1 MMITVLKTASILLSY
16 PVAEVHSALPELSDI
31 LESSNQAQKR
41 EIKLLVDLARNI
53 AETDL
58 YDAQERYVHLFDRT
72 RSLSLHLFE
81 HVHGESRDRGQAM
94 VDLMAVY
101 EENGLSIDEKELPD
115 FLPLFLEYLATR
127 SEVEAREMLGQTL
140 HIITALRERLKKRKS
155 VYTNAFAALESFA
168 KSKPDQG
175 LVDTI
180 LARPEDDPDD
190 LDALDAIWEEEV
202 VTFGGNS
209 GEGDCGPDRLQR
221 QIRASRRK
229 PGDSEINPDHSANK
243 KEAR

>member
-1 MMITVLKTASILLSY
+1 MITVLKTASILLSY
-16 PVAEVHSALPELSDI
+16 PTLEIHAALPELVEI
-31 LESSNQAQKR
+31 LEGGNQNKKR
-41 EIKLLVDLARNI
+41 EVKLLVDLARNI
-53 AETDL
+53 AEGDL
-58 YDAQERYVHLFDRT
+58 YDIQERYVFLFDRT

-127 SEVEAREMLGQTL
+127 NESEAQEMLTQTL
-140 HIITALRERLKKRKS
+140 HIISAIGERLKKRKS
-155 VYTNAFAALESFA
+155 IYANVFRALELFV
-168 KSKPDQG
+168 KSKPDQA

-190 LDALDAIWEEEV
+190 LEALDAIWEEEV
-202 VTFGGNS
+202 VKFGGNS

-221 QIRASRRK
+221 QMRASQRK
-229 PGDSEINPDHSANK
+229 ANHEDRPAATSAPG
-243 KEAR
+243 EAR

>member
-1 MMITVLKTASILLSY
+1 MITVLKTASLLLSY
-16 PVAEVHSALPELSDI
+16 PSDELHLAMPELVEM
-31 LESSNQAQKR
+31 LERGNKAKKR
-41 EIKLLVDLARNI
+41 EIGLLSDLASNI
-53 AETDL
+53 AQSET

-115 FLPLFLEYLATR
+115 YLPLFLEFLATR
-127 SEVEAREMLGQTL
+127 SEEEAREMLLQTL
-140 HIITALRERLKKRKS
+140 HIISALGERLKKRKS
-155 VYTNAFAALESFA
+155 IYANVFRALELFV
-168 KSKPDQG
+168 KSKPDQV
-175 LVDTI
+175 LVNEI

-190 LDALDAIWEEEV
+190 LEALDAIWEEEV
-202 VTFGGNS
+202 VKFGGNS

-221 QIRASRRK
+221 QIRASQRK
-229 PGDSEINPDHSANK
+229 ANVEDSPAATSASG
-243 KEAR
+243 EVR

>member
-1 MMITVLKTASILLSY
+1 MITVLKTASLLLSY
-16 PVAEVHSALPELSDI
+16 PTKEIHAALPELIEI
-31 LESSNQAQKR
+31 LEGGNQASGR
-41 EIKLLVDLARNI
+41 ATKLLVDLARNI
-53 AETDL
+53 ADGDL
-58 YDAQERYVHLFDRT
+58 FDIQERYVLLFDRT

-115 FLPLFLEYLATR
+115 FMPLFLEYLATR
-127 SEVEAREMLGQTL
+127 TEAEAQEMLAQTL
-140 HIITALRERLKKRKS
+140 HIVSALRERLKKRKS
-155 VYTNAFAALESFA
+155 IYANVFLALESFA
-168 KSKPDQG
+168 KSKPDQT

-180 LARPEDDPDD
+180 LARPEDDPTD
-190 LDALDAIWEEEV
+190 LKALDEIWEEEV

-221 QIRASRRK
+221 QIRAKNRK
-229 PGDSEINPDHSANK
+229 AETLDENQNLQPNNGEG
-243 KEAR
+243 R

>member
-1 MMITVLKTASILLSY
+1 MMITALKTASILLSY
-16 PVAEVHSALPELSDI
+16 PTQDIHSALPELVGI
-31 LESSNQAQKR
+31 LVGCNQSQRR
-41 EIKLLVDLARNI
+41 EIKLLADLARNI
-53 AETDL
+53 SDTDL

-101 EENGLSIDEKELPD
+101 EENGLSIGEKELPD
-115 FLPLFLEYLATR
+115 FLPLFLEYIATR
-127 SEVEAREMLGQTL
+127 SETEAREMLGQTL
-140 HIITALRERLKKRKS
+140 HIVTALRERLKKRKS
-155 VYTNAFAALESFA
+155 IYANAFAALESFA
-168 KSKPDQG
+168 NSKPDQG

-180 LARPEDDPDD
+180 LARPEDDPND
-190 LDALDAIWEEEV
+190 LEALDAVWEEEV

-229 PGDSEINPDHSANK
+229 PRDRESSPDHSANQ